1 MEQLELFESGE
12 LMRISHYLTS
22 WSEATRTK
30 RLAEI
35 KSPQRGRLGNAGG
48 EPLYSGEET

>member
-1 MEQLELFESGE
+1 MTQLDLFEAGE
-12 LMRISHYLTS
+12 LVQIKQFLTV
-22 WSEATRTK
+22 WNEAERTK
-30 RLAEI
+30 RTAEI

>member
-1 MEQLELFESGE
+1 MKQLDLFETGE
-12 LMRISHYLTS
+12 LVQIKQYLTC
-22 WSEATRTK
+22 WNEAERTK

-35 KSPQRGRLGNAGG
+35 KSPQRGRFGNAGG